1 MDGVPFST
9 MKVIQIQGG
18 TVYIGK
24 DDGTFQ
30 TLPLT
35 AFSFVP
41 SVGDEVEIYSNGQ
54 QTIVSRKTGSSTAEK
69 QSSQNRN
76 YGTSYQQT
84 TYIGPHVV
92 NKVVYCVLA
101 FLLGGLGIHKF
112 YAGRIGKG
120 ILYILFCWTG
130 IPSIIALIEF
140 VMALCRPA
148 DDNGNIQA

>member
-1 MDGVPFST
+1 

-24 DDGTFQ
+24 DDGTFE

-41 SVGDEVEIYSNGQ
+41 SVGDEVEIYTNGQ
-54 QTIVSRKTGSSTAEK
+54 QTIVSKKTNPSTGR
-69 QSSQNRN
+69 QNPQDG
-76 YGTSYQQT
+76 YQGTSYRQT

-92 NKVVYCVLA
+92 NKVIYCVLA
-101 FLLGGLGIHKF
+101 FFLGGLGIHKF
-112 YAGRIGKG
+112 SAGRIGKG
-120 ILYILFCWTG
+120 ILYLLFCWTG

-140 VMALCRPA
+140 IMALCKPSDA
-148 DDNGNIQA
+148 KGNIQA

>member
-1 MDGVPFST
+1 

-24 DDGTFQ
+24 DDSTFQ

-35 AFSFVP
+35 TFSFVP

-54 QTIVSRKTGSSTAEK
+54 QTIVSRKINPSTGS
-69 QSSQNRN
+69 QSYQNN
-76 YGTSYQQT
+76 YQSTSYKQT

-92 NKVVYCVLA
+92 NKIVYCVLA

-112 YAGRIGKG
+112 YAGRTGKG

-130 IPSIIALIEF
+130 IPNIIALIEF
-140 VMALCRPA
+140 IIALCKPA
-148 DDNGNIQA
+148 DANGNIQA

>member
-1 MDGVPFST
+1 

-41 SVGDEVEIYSNGQ
+41 SVGDKVEIYSNGQ
-54 QTIVSRKTGSSTAEK
+54 QTIVSRKTNPSTG
-69 QSSQNRN
+69 SQNPQN
-76 YGTSYQQT
+76 SYQNALYKQT
-84 TYIGPHVV
+84 TYIDPHVV

-101 FLLGGLGIHKF
+101 FLLGGLGVHKF
-112 YAGRIGKG
+112 YAGRIWKG

-140 VMALCRPA
+140 IMALCKPA
-148 DDNGNIQA
+148 DANGNIQA

>member
-1 MDGVPFST
+1 

-24 DDGTFQ
+24 DDGTFE

-54 QTIVSRKTGSSTAEK
+54 QTIVSRKTKPSAGRQNPQNSD
-69 QSSQNRN
+69 QS
-76 YGTSYQQT
+76 TSYKQT

-92 NKVVYCVLA
+92 NKVIYCVLA

-112 YAGRIGKG
+112 YASRIGKG

-130 IPSIIALIEF
+130 IPSIIALIECI
-140 VMALCRPA
+140 MALCKPA
-148 DDNGNIQA
+148 DANGNIQA